1 MWPSAA
7 QGTAGVTLTNEQ
19 RRAIDQRK
27 VSVALSAG
35 AGCGKTRVLTERFL
49 WELDPQC
56 PDDRGPAQLNQLV
69 AITFT
74 ERAAREMRERIRSHC
89 HHRVLQCDATEAP
102 HWLAL
107 LRQLDTARISTI
119 HSYCASLLRSHAV
132 QSGVDP
138 QFEVLV
144 EYESQTLLS
153 AIRQEYLRE
162 ILASGQP
169 QVIELAARYGLESL
183 GEMLCDFVAVRQK
196 LDWQRW
202 LSQTPD
208 QLLKH
213 WERYWQQVY
222 LRSKLQEIAESEP
235 AQRLLEI
242 IAQCFPPSAAMQQR
256 FAVVARLLPNLPH
269 SKTPLKDLE
278 EIKEAAKVQGGG
290 SKAAWASDETYEQF
304 KEAAAQLRDMI
315 DPVRKSEFKPEAARP
330 AAEAALAVLRLAYGL
345 HQRYEQQKQELGVLD
360 FDDLLIKARDLF
372 AGRKGAQLRREMSK
386 QLRLLLVDEFQDT
399 DGLQV
404 ELIRSLCDEGLQDG
418 KLFFVGDYK
427 QSIYRFRGAEPHV
440 FQQLREAMPQEGR
453 LPLTLNFRSQP
464 GILDFVNALFC
475 DALGPDYEPLKAS
488 KPQLSPQP
496 IVEFMWATSE
506 EDPDASQDKATLRA
520 LEADWIA
527 RRVRS
532 LLDSQQPI
540 VSCPTPQGKGTWQL
554 RPVRPGDVAVL
565 FRALSDI
572 QHYENAFQ
580 RYEIDYYLVGGHAF
594 YSQQEVFDILNVM
607 RAVNNPADQLSLLG
621 ALRSPMFGLL
631 DETLFWLAQQPGGL
645 SHALWNQSL
654 PPQLT
659 DQQRRAVEFASATL
673 REMRQI
679 KDRVGIAQLLR
690 LLIDRTGYDAVLLA
704 EFLGQRKLANLHKL
718 LEQARQMDGRG
729 IFSLSDF
736 ITELAE
742 SVTQMPKE
750 PLAATHGENTD
761 VVRLMTIHQAKGLE
775 FPVVVVADLNRKNN
789 PSKDRAVFS
798 PEIGPAVKYQEN
810 LERVVTG
817 LELYLKVQQ
826 REDEAESIRLL
837 YVATTRA
844 ADYLILSSSLGGK
857 GGKSSWIKL
866 LEDRF
871 DLQTGELRAS
881 LPKGYPPPRVRVITE
896 APKVDGSIGSRR
908 RPPDISRIIEK
919 ASQKPASLPKDAA
932 VLAAPLGPTYSLA
945 RQFSLSRLT
954 GQLHPVQTRQFE
966 DQPSPPPGEYQTAD
980 PVWRDAAELGLVVHS
995 VLAEIDYG
1003 NPQHVDTLVQRH
1015 AARLLSEPDDRLGE
1029 IVDMI
1034 ERFLGSSRAA
1044 AIASA
1049 SQVYREIEFLLAWPP
1064 GKQGGLSAEPSYR
1077 RQRPPTGIDGN
1088 LACRPSE
1095 RIDQPQPPIYLQ
1107 GYIDCLYKD
1116 QQQRWHLVDLKTNK
1130 VAPGKLDEFVAHYEL
1145 QLLGYGLAVEAILG
1159 QSLHDLTLYFLRPAV
1174 ERQVHWDAQT
1184 RRRAVELLDEA
1195 LARQMA
1201 S

>member
-1 MWPSAA
+1 
-7 QGTAGVTLTNEQ
+7 VTLTNEQ
-19 RRAIDQRK
+19 RRAVDQRRF
-27 VSVALSAG
+27 SVALSAG

-49 WELDPQC
+49 WELAPQC
-56 PDDRGPAQLNQLV
+56 PDERGPAQLNQLV

-74 ERAAREMRERIRSHC
+74 ERAAREMRDRIRSHC
-89 HHRVLQCDATEAP
+89 HDRVLQCDAREAP
-102 HWLAL
+102 HWLGL
-107 LRQLDTARISTI
+107 LRELDTARISTI
-119 HSYCASLLRSHAV
+119 HSYCAALLRSHAV
-132 QSGVDP
+132 HSGIDP

-144 EYESQTLLS
+144 EFESQTLLS
-153 AIRQEYLRE
+153 AIRQQYLRE

-169 QVIELAARYGLESL
+169 EVIELAARYGLETL
-183 GEMLCDFVAVRQK
+183 GEMLCDFVAVRRK
-196 LDWQRW
+196 IDWQHW

-213 WERYWQQVY
+213 WQRYWQQVY
-222 LRSKLQEIAESEP
+222 VPSKLREIADSQP
-235 AQRLLEI
+235 ARRLLEI
-242 IAQCFPPSAAMQQR
+242 IAHYPPPSAAMQKR
-256 FAVVARLLPNLPH
+256 FAVLASLLPNLPH
-269 SKTPLKDLE
+269 SKTPHKDLE

-290 SKAAWASDETYEQF
+290 SKAAWSSKEVYEVF
-304 KEAAAQLRDMI
+304 KESGERLRKM
-315 DPVRKSEFKPEAARP
+315 VEGFKKLEFLPEEARP
-330 AAEAALAVLRLAYGL
+330 AAEAALTMLRLAYGL
-345 HQRYEQQKQELGVLD
+345 HQRHEQQKQELNVLD
-360 FDDLLIKARDLF
+360 FDDLLIKARDLV
-372 AGRKGAQLRREMSK
+372 AGRNGAQLRRQLSK
-386 QLRLLLVDEFQDT
+386 QIRLLLVDEFQDT

-404 ELIRSLCDEGLQDG
+404 ELIKSLCDEGLQDG

-440 FQQLREAMPQEGR
+440 FQQLREEMPPEGR

-475 DALGPDYEPLKAS
+475 DALGPDYEPLRAS
-488 KPQLSPQP
+488 RPQLSSQP
-496 IVEFMWATSE
+496 IVEFMWATS
-506 EDPDASQDKATLRA
+506 DQGPDAQEDKETLRA

-527 RRVRS
+527 RRVRA

-540 VSCPTPQGKGTWQL
+540 VACPTPQGKGTWQL

-580 RYEIDYYLVGGHAF
+580 RYGIDYYLVGGHAF
-594 YSQQEVFDILNVM
+594 YSQQEVFDILNVL

-621 ALRSPMFGLL
+621 ALRSPLFGLL

-654 PPQLT
+654 PKELP
-659 DQQRRAVEFASATL
+659 DEQRRAVEFASATL
-673 REMRQI
+673 RQLRQI
-679 KDRVGIAQLLR
+679 KDRVGIAQLLWQ
-690 LLIDRTGYDAVLLA
+690 LLDRTGYDAVLLA

-718 LEQARQMDGRG
+718 LDQARQMDARG

-736 ITELAE
+736 ITELSE
-742 SVTQMPKE
+742 SVAQMPKE

-775 FPVVVVADLNRKNN
+775 FPVVVVADLNRKLN
-789 PSKDRAVFS
+789 PSRDRAVFS
-798 PEIGPAVKYQEN
+798 PEIGPAVRYGEN
-810 LERVVTG
+810 SERAVTG

-837 YVATTRA
+837 YVAATRA

-857 GGKSSWIKL
+857 GGNSSWIDL
-866 LEDRF
+866 LQERF
-871 DLQTGELRAS
+871 DLQTGQLRAR
-881 LPKGYPPPRVRVITE
+881 LPKGYPAPRVRVITA
-896 APKVDGSIGSRR
+896 APEVDGSFGTR
-908 RPPDISRIIEK
+908 RPAPDICRIIEK
-919 ASQKPASLPKDAA
+919 ASKKSASLPKEAA
-932 VLAAPLGPTYSLA
+932 ALAGPLPPSYSLA

-954 GQLHPVQTRQFE
+954 GQLHPVQTAQF
-966 DQPSPPPGEYQTAD
+966 DDAPSPAPAEYQPAE

-1003 NPQHVDTLVQRH
+1003 NPKDLPGLVQRH
-1015 AARLLSEPDDRLGE
+1015 AARLLSEPGNRIDE

-1049 SQVYREIEFLLAWPP
+1049 LQVYREIEFLLPWSA
-1064 GKQGGLSAEPSYR
+1064 GKPSDVMLELPDRHKHQLAEVHGKLA
-1077 RQRPPTGIDGN
+1077 RP
-1088 LACRPSE
+1088 AAE
-1095 RIDQPQPPIYLQ
+1095 RADRPQPPVYLQ

-1130 VAPGKLDEFVAHYEL
+1130 VAPGKLEEFVAHYEL

-1159 QSLHDLTLYFLRPAV
+1159 QPLHDLTLYFLRPAV
-1174 ERQVHWDAQT
+1174 ERQIQWNAQT
-1184 RRRAVELLDEA
+1184 RCRAVELLEEA